1 MIHVPVGEHKEVD
14 ATDPQFVEAVSKQFR
29 VTARVDQCDLPETAH
44 QHRIALA
51 DVAGRDLPV
60 PRSGKTQPKL
70 ISRGD
75 PSRRDKHES
84 QGDRGD
90 TSRGTT
96 PSEERNH
103 QQQ

>member
-1 MIHVPVGEHKEVD
+1 MVDVPVGEYEQVD
-14 ATDPQFVEAVSKQFR
+14 AIDAQFVEAVAKQFR
-29 VTARVDQCDLPETAH
+29 VAPRVDQRDLPETPH

-60 PRSGKTQPKL
+60 PRSGKTLPKL